1 MSIPVTW
8 APRPTSLR
16 GSQVTQAAQS
26 SLTHWP
32 GSCIS
37 ECSAASH
44 HPAHPTL
51 TPAARA
57 RTQHRPETI
66 APRGPRDRRRRRCD
80 PAGPRVADPHRRRGG
95 AGPARL
101 YRDRPVHRMV
111 GQALPPRSG
120 AAVLGQILNAC
131 TGGEHRRMP
140 TQAPAR
146 RIRGQTTHAKP
157 GSQSLLL
164 VRTQRL
170 AVDNRTH
177 NLPIKAKRRNR

>member
-8 APRPTSLR
+8 APRPSSLR
-16 GSQVTQAAQS
+16 GSQVTQAAQNS
-26 SLTHWP
+26 PAHWP
-32 GSCIS
+32 GSWIS

-44 HPAHPTL
+44 RPAHPTL

-101 YRDRPVHRMV
+101 YRDRPARHMV
-111 GQALPPRSG
+111 GKPARREAA
-120 AAVLGQILNAC
+120 AAVLRQIPNAC

-140 TQAPAR
+140 TQSRSTANTRSNNPR
-146 RIRGQTTHAKP
+146 QTGQPVVTP
-157 GSQSLLL
+157 G
-164 VRTQRL
+164 
-170 AVDNRTH
+170 
-177 NLPIKAKRRNR
+177 